1 MVLALLTTSLV
12 SMVCFIVT
20 VVMGFM
26 MVGRTGLGQHF
37 MFGFFTT
44 FLVTLAQS
52 MTMFYFIGTGRQV
65 KDLASNHPA
74 GSDFIQRTKRFKAVV
89 FPPAMWAILFTM
101 ATMILGAG
109 VDTHVIPPFVH
120 TVLAAASLYFILI
133 AFWKEAKYM
142 IEHNKLMLE
151 LDCLLKA
158 TPSSSVGPTGGT
170 PASPASLIGPPAGPP
185 TPSSSV
191 GPTGRPTGGTPASP
205 ASLIGPSAGPPTQDA

>member
-1 MVLALLTTSLV
+1 MNNVKSSVVLALLTSALI
-12 SMVCFIVT
+12 SIICFIST
-20 VVMGFM
+20 LVMGFTM
-26 MVGRTGLGQHF
+26 AARTGLSQHVLL
-37 MFGFFTT
+37 GLFTT

-101 ATMILGAG
+101 ATMILGGG

-133 AFWKEAKYM
+133 AFWKA
-142 IEHNKLMLE
+142 
-151 LDCLLKA
+151 A
-158 TPSSSVGPTGGT
+158 
-170 PASPASLIGPPAGPP
+170 
-185 TPSSSV
+185 
-191 GPTGRPTGGTPASP
+191 
-205 ASLIGPSAGPPTQDA
+205 